1 MGKLKMDHNRLWVG
15 IIITILLILIQD
27 FCDMRSLAFMVVRV
41 ASDDAFPPSHVL
53 TSPDCCLE
61 PRPLLSSVRVLPAL
75 HQHHQGVEPEEDDD
89 GDDDALQDDPDVDMA
104 RARHEAVVSQLLD
117 RCRWVLEAEGV
128 RPPNNEVQ

>member
-75 HQHHQGVEPEEDDD
+75 HQHHQGVEPEEDDN
-89 GDDDALQDDPDVDMA
+89 GDDDALQDDPDVDM
-104 RARHEAVVSQLLD
+104 V
-117 RCRWVLEAEGV
+117 
-128 RPPNNEVQ
+128 